1 MMPAPRKPIVFCCVF
16 AILSEDDARGVNL
29 ERDDDDDDDDD
40 DKEEED
46 FLLLMFVR
54 LGLNELMRLMLGLR
68 KM

>member
-29 ERDDDDDDDDD
+29 ERDDDDDDD
-40 DKEEED
+40 KEED

-54 LGLNELMRLMLGLR
+54 FGLNELMRLMLGLR

>member
-16 AILSEDDARGVNL
+16 AILSEDAARGVNL
-29 ERDDDDDDDDD
+29 ERDDDDDDEDDD
-40 DKEEED
+40 DD

-54 LGLNELMRLMLGLR
+54 FALNELMRLMLGLR

>member
-29 ERDDDDDDDDD
+29 ERDDDDDKE

>member
-1 MMPAPRKPIVFCCVF
+1 VF
-16 AILSEDDARGVNL
+16 AILSEDAARGVNL
-29 ERDDDDDDDDD
+29 ERDDDDDKE

-54 LGLNELMRLMLGLR
+54 FGLNELMRLMLGLR

>member
-29 ERDDDDDDDDD
+29 ERDDDDDDKE
-40 DKEEED
+40 DKEED

-54 LGLNELMRLMLGLR
+54 FGLNELMRLMLGLR